1 MLGRRRNPRW
11 ASGDVQSLGATEP
24 LQALAQGHQ
33 GEEHE
38 HLCVPVGC
46 QHSPAF
52 PSRTL
57 EVSAGGGDNNADVV
71 AWSRA
76 PLRYHQL
83 AAEIYRQGCMCSQ
96 NAPGQGSMGVRAPI
110 SSCTPGSGLPRM
122 NSWLTKDERDAAAQ
136 PHARCCAHLGMI

>member
-11 ASGDVQSLGATEP
+11 ASGDVQSLGATEA
-24 LQALAQGHQ
+24 LQELAEGHQ

-38 HLCVPVGC
+38 HLCVLVGC

-57 EVSAGGGDNNADVV
+57 AGGGDNNANVV

-76 PLRYHQL
+76 PL
-83 AAEIYRQGCMCSQ
+83 G
-96 NAPGQGSMGVRAPI
+96 
-110 SSCTPGSGLPRM
+110 
-122 NSWLTKDERDAAAQ
+122 
-136 PHARCCAHLGMI
+136 

>member
-24 LQALAQGHQ
+24 LQALARGHQ

-46 QHSPAF
+46 QQSPAF
-52 PSRTL
+52 PSHTL
-57 EVSAGGGDNNADVV
+57 EVSAGGGDNNESVV

-76 PLRYHQL
+76 PLSYDQL
-83 AAEIYRQGCMCSQ
+83 AAEIRRHGCTCSQ
-96 NAPGQGSMGVRAPI
+96 SAPGQGSAG
-110 SSCTPGSGLPRM
+110 
-122 NSWLTKDERDAAAQ
+122 
-136 PHARCCAHLGMI
+136 

>member
-24 LQALAQGHQ
+24 LQELAEGHQ

-38 HLCVPVGC
+38 HLCVLVGC

-57 EVSAGGGDNNADVV
+57 EVSAGGGDNNAKMV
-71 AWSRA
+71 A

-83 AAEIYRQGCMCSQ
+83 AAQIRRQGCTRSQ
-96 NAPGQGSMGVRAPI
+96 NAPGQGSTG
-110 SSCTPGSGLPRM
+110 
-122 NSWLTKDERDAAAQ
+122 
-136 PHARCCAHLGMI
+136 